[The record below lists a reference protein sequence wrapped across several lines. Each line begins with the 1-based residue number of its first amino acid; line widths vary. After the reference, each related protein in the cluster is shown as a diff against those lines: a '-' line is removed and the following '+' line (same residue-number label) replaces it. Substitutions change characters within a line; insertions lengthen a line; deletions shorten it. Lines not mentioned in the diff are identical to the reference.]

1 MTTDPPP
8 APTSSA
14 TDDPLAEIDEI
25 LQRRSRSQR
34 QLAEDSAERDTQR
47 VEFLEGFAAVCE
59 QEVRPTMEAA
69 LGRLR

>member
-8 APTSSA
+8 APRSSA

-47 VEFLEGFAAVCE
+47 VEFLEGSLPEGTMVK
-59 QEVRPTMEAA
+59 VRPVKQ
-69 LGRLR
+69 